1 LAVAIQFQATS
12 CFWPTVPE
20 TGIIIRSLSK
30 RLAHAQAFKPFSRF
44 ETFGVPGET
53 AVDELGQS
61 INPSI
66 RSAGRR
72 SKSRL
77 ENQ

>member
-1 LAVAIQFQATS
+1 MIFSLCVVHPS
-12 CFWPTVPE
+12 SPRGPTLWQQP
-20 TGIIIRSLSK
+20 
-30 RLAHAQAFKPFSRF
+30 RF